1 MNTQKPSSLPPAL
14 RARLDQEPPDERDE
28 LERVWHLLGESA
40 PLATKSPDPDAAWA
54 ALQQE
59 LDAPPAS
66 SSKRERT
73 PSDRPAAPR
82 STRRS
87 AWRRWTGAAALL
99 LIVGLVGFLF
109 WQRPVHVSTP
119 PGEHRIAT
127 LPDGS
132 TVELNSGTT
141 LSYQHGFGALPLL
154 SSTERTVTLEGE
166 AFFDIREDERPFVV
180 NTFNARVRVLGT
192 QFNVQA
198 WPESTTPETEV
209 TLAAGQ
215 VQVTA
220 RDPSVSEEKVTLAS
234 EGQSSRVVGSQQ
246 PPTPPEITSV
256 ERVLAWR
263 QQGFSVSDEPLA
275 AIFDKLERRYGVH
288 ITLHA
293 SSAATDSMTLFYPQ
307 HTGAETILHDICV
320 AQNLKFRATSRGY
333 EVYREPDKADVRP

>member
-1 MNTQKPSSLPPAL
+1 MNTQEPSSLPPAL

-28 LERVWHLLGESA
+28 LERVWHLLDESA
-40 PLATKSPDPDAAWA
+40 PPAAEPPDPDAEWA

-59 LDAPPAS
+59 LDAPATS

-73 PSDRPAAPR
+73 PSDRSAASR
-82 STRRS
+82 STRQV
-87 AWRRWTGAAALL
+87 AWRRWVGAAALL
-99 LIVGLVGFLF
+99 LIVGLVGLLF

-119 PGEHRIAT
+119 PGEQRIAT

-141 LSYQHGFGALPLL
+141 LSYQRGFGALPLL
-154 SSTERTVTLEGE
+154 SSEERTVTLEGE
-166 AFFDIREDERPFVV
+166 AFFDIQEDERPFVV
-180 NTFNARVRVLGT
+180 ETFNARVRVLGT

-198 WPESTTPETEV
+198 WPEATTPETAV
-209 TLAAGQ
+209 TLATGQ
-215 VQVTA
+215 VQVAA
-220 RDPSVSEEKVTLAS
+220 RHAPEVQETVTLS

-246 PPTPPEITSV
+246 PPTSPQTTSV

-288 ITLHA
+288 ITLQA

-307 HTGAETILHDICV
+307 HTGVETILHDICV
-320 AQNLKFRATSRGY
+320 AQNLKFRASSRGY